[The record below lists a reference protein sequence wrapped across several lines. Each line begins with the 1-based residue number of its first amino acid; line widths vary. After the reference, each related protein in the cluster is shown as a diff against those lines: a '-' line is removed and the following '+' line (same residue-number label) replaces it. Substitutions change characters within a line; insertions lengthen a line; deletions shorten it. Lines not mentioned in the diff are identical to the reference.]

1 MGEIIALNKIAKAF
15 GSVKVIS
22 DISFSIEEGKVY
34 ALVGENGAGKSTICN
49 IISGS
54 LQPTEGSLI
63 YQGKEYDH
71 FTIQQAKD
79 IGIKMVHQELQIL
92 PLMNV
97 EENIFLGEES
107 SRYGFADKNS
117 MRERTKEL
125 LEMVGLDISP
135 TTKVENIE
143 IAGRQLIEIAKAVNK
158 NAKIVILDEPTSS
171 LSNNEI
177 EKLFAI
183 VNKLKKQGVSF
194 IFISHRLEEVFEL
207 SDEIIVFKDGAKVA
221 QMNSK
226 DTNEKEVIQL
236 MVGREY
242 SDFYKRKRKHF
253 GKVCFEVQNVSGE
266 REGLLNNSYLP
277 QNISFKL
284 EEGEVLGIAGLV
296 GAGRTELIKIIFGA
310 LPKGSGKVLIDGEE
324 VTIKN
329 SCDAIKHGMAW
340 LTEDR
345 KQEGLILPDTITK
358 NIALPTVRKHRNKLF
373 IDDRALKDLSNEYIE
388 KLHIKTTGGEQ
399 QACNLSGGNQ
409 QKVVLGKWL
418 STSPKILILDEP
430 TRGIDVGAKA
440 EIYKLINELTEQGMA
455 IILISSELPEVMGM
469 SDRMLVMYEGRIT
482 GSIPKEQYSEE
493 LIMQHAT
500 GRKVNNEKK

>member
-1 MGEIIALNKIAKAF
+1 MDEIVSLNKIAKSF

-22 DISFSIEEGKVY
+22 DISFSIDKGKVY

-54 LQPTEGSLI
+54 LQPSEGSLI

-71 FTIQQAKD
+71 FTIQQAKE

-107 SRYGFADKNS
+107 SKHGFADKNA
-117 MRERTKEL
+117 MRARTKEL
-125 LEMVGLDISP
+125 LEMVGLDVSP

-171 LSNNEI
+171 LSNKEI

-183 VNKLKKQGVSF
+183 VKKLKKQGVSF

-221 QMNSK
+221 QMNTS
-226 DTNEKEVIQL
+226 DTDEKEVIRL

-242 SDFYKRKRKHF
+242 SDFYQRKRKCF
-253 GKVCFEVQNVSGE
+253 GKVCFEIQNVSGE

-277 QNISFKL
+277 QNVSLKL

-310 LPKGSGKVLIDGEE
+310 LPKGNGKIFIDGKE

-329 SCDAIKHGMAW
+329 SRDAIRHGMAW

-345 KQEGLILPDTITK
+345 KQEGLILSDSITQ
-358 NIALPTVRKHRNKLF
+358 NIALPTVHEHRKKGL
-373 IDDRALKDLSNEYIE
+373 IDDKTLKSLSKDYIE

-399 QACNLSGGNQ
+399 KACNLSGGNQ

-469 SDRMLVMYEGRIT
+469 SDRMLIMYEGKVT
-482 GSIPKEQYSEE
+482 GCISREQYSEE

-500 GRKVNNEKK
+500 GRKVNNEK

>member
-1 MGEIIALNKIAKAF
+1 MNEIIALNKIAKSF
-15 GSVKVIS
+15 GNVKVIS
-22 DISFSIEEGKVY
+22 NISFSIEEGKVY

-63 YQGKEYDH
+63 YQGKEYDY
-71 FTIQQAKD
+71 FTIQQAKE

-107 SRYGFADKNS
+107 SRHGFADKNA
-117 MRERTKEL
+117 MRSRTKEL
-125 LEMVGLDISP
+125 LDMVGLDVSP
-135 TTKVENIE
+135 TTKVKNIE

-177 EKLFAI
+177 EKLFTI
-183 VNKLKKQGVSF
+183 VKKLKKQGVSF

-226 DTNEKEVIQL
+226 DTNEKEVIRL

-242 SDFYKRKRKHF
+242 SDFCQRERKHF
-253 GKVCFEVQNVSGE
+253 GQVYFEIQNVSGE

-277 QNISFKL
+277 QKVSLKL

-310 LPKGSGKVLIDGEE
+310 LPKGSGKILIDGQE
-324 VTIKN
+324 VIIKN
-329 SCDAIKHGMAW
+329 SRDAIKHGMAW
-340 LTEDR
+340 ITEDR
-345 KQEGLILPDTITK
+345 KQEGLILPDSITQ
-358 NIALPTVRKHRNKLF
+358 NIALPTLRKHRNKLF
-373 IDDRALKDLSNEYIE
+373 IDDKALKELSKEYIE
-388 KLHIKTTGGEQ
+388 KLHIKTTGGDQ

-418 STSPKILILDEP
+418 STNPKILILDEP

-440 EIYKLINELTEQGMA
+440 EIYKLINELTEHGMA
-455 IILISSELPEVMGM
+455 IILISSELPEVMGI
-469 SDRMLVMYEGRIT
+469 SDRMLIMYEGKVT
-482 GSIPKEQYSEE
+482 GCISREQYSEE
-493 LIMQHAT
+493 LIMQYAT
-500 GRKVNNEKK
+500 GRKVDDEKY